1 MLARMLTRAN
11 QFGTKTDSN
20 PSSDCED
27 DQEEDGKGNVR
38 EQIITISDLILL
50 SCNILMIPVFCSGD
64 RGTTGHLNGD

>member
-1 MLARMLTRAN
+1 MLARMLSRGN

-38 EQIITISDLILL
+38 YFIRFL
-50 SCNILMIPVFCSGD
+50 CF
-64 RGTTGHLNGD
+64 